1 MGKRWMRNMLI
12 VQLSD
17 IHIGSLFDQTVFD
30 NLVQEVNDLKPNA
43 IIITGDLTDE
53 GLLFQF
59 KRAQFEIDKL
69 ECPNKIVLAGNHDY
83 RHTGYLI
90 FKKFFPSKQVY
101 ELEDDVIITTLGTAR
116 PDRDEGE
123 VGYRQNKWMI
133 ETLSKYHNKMKIIAM
148 HHHLIGIPDT
158 GTDKIIIVDAGDT
171 LRACLESKV
180 DLVLCGH
187 KHRPW
192 VWKLGSLEIAY
203 AGTSCSTRFRGFFE
217 NAYNIVDVDNGKS
230 QIDIKIVGG
239 KRMPLSDLVSKYK
252 PPEISVANHL
262 YDEEPPHV

>member
-1 MGKRWMRNMLI
+1 MAKGWMTNMQI

-17 IHIGSLFDQTVFD
+17 IHIGSLFDQDVFD
-30 NLVQEVNDLKPNA
+30 SLVEEVNNLKPDA
-43 IIITGDLTDE
+43 IIITGDLTDD

-69 ECPNKIVLAGNHDY
+69 VCPNKIVLAGNHDY
-83 RHTGYLI
+83 RHTGYLV

-101 ELEDDVIITTLGTAR
+101 ELEDEVIIVTLGTAR

-133 ETLSKYHNKMKIIAM
+133 ETLAKYENKTKIIAM

-158 GTDKIIIVDAGDT
+158 GTDKIIILDAGDT
-171 LRACLESKV
+171 LRACLQSKV

-203 AGTSCSTRFRGFFE
+203 AGTSSSTRFRGFFE
-217 NAYNIVDVDNGKS
+217 NAYNIVDVKNGKS
-230 QIDIKIVGG
+230 EIDIKIVGG

-252 PPEISVANHL
+252 PPEISLANQL
-262 YDEEPPHV
+262 YDEVPPT